1 MSAEQLKSRR
11 VLIANDRNDRL
22 GVVAD
27 AVVRLGHDAVV
38 RQLRSGL
45 AREVMSRE
53 RPDVVLVGLG
63 PDLARDLA
71 LISEV
76 VAESACPVIALLA
89 TQDAAVI
96 RDAARRGVFA
106 CVLHDD
112 AADLESAIDVAL
124 ERFAEYHG
132 LQDAFGRRV
141 VIEQAKGIL
150 MARHAID
157 ADAAFA
163 MLRMHSQN
171 TGRKLADVAGAV
183 VKSHQLLGPPS
194 PAPPAEPR
202 GR

>member
-1 MSAEQLKSRR
+1 VSAEQLKSRR

-22 GVVAD
+22 GAVAD

-38 RQLRSGL
+38 RQLRSGW

-63 PDLARDLA
+63 PDLAGDLS

-76 VAESACPVIALLA
+76 VAQSACPVIALLA
-89 TQDAAVI
+89 TQDPSVI
-96 RDAARRGVFA
+96 REAARRGVFA

-194 PAPPAEPR
+194 SAPPAEPR

>member
-63 PDLARDLA
+63 PDLAGDLS

-89 TQDAAVI
+89 TQDPGVI
-96 RDAARRGVFA
+96 REAARRGVFA

-112 AADLESAIDVAL
+112 AADLESAID
-124 ERFAEYHG
+124 
-132 LQDAFGRRV
+132 
-141 VIEQAKGIL
+141 
-150 MARHAID
+150 
-157 ADAAFA
+157 ADAAFS

-171 TGRKLADVAGAV
+171 TGRKLADVAAAV

-202 GR
+202 AR

>member
-1 MSAEQLKSRR
+1 
-11 VLIANDRNDRL
+11 
-22 GVVAD
+22 
-27 AVVRLGHDAVV
+27 
-38 RQLRSGL
+38 
-45 AREVMSRE
+45 MSRE

-63 PDLARDLA
+63 PDLAGDLS

-89 TQDAAVI
+89 TQDPAVI
-96 RDAARRGVFA
+96 REAARRGVFA

-132 LQDAFGRRV
+132 LRDAFGRRV

-171 TGRKLADVAGAV
+171 TGRKLADVAAAV
-183 VKSHQLLGPPS
+183 VKSHQLLGPPA